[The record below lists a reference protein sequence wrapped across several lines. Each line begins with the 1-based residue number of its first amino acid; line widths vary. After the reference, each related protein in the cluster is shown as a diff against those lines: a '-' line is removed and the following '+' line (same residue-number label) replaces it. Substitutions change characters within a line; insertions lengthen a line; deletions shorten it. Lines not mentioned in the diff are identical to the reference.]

1 MKAKLF
7 AKLKQAYSPLG
18 LAEEILLGRADSL
31 AKTGF
36 VTDDNLDLVV
46 AAQKDD
52 LEGLQKANDK
62 RVTDA
67 LEKQRQKIAEET
79 QKKEAEQKKLAE
91 EKKAKEAEEQKARQK
106 EEESKNA
113 EEETSKKEAER
124 AAALEKEI
132 EELKAKGI
140 PDSVVE
146 YFRAQQSRNES
157 ERMAS
162 LKATLEKEAAF
173 EKRLEEIVKG
183 FEEKSRKSSE
193 SYTALQKDYETLRQN
208 FDTLTQENE
217 ANKAAK
223 AKADREAFI
232 LDTAKSL
239 GIPQWRTDEGFV
251 IPEDANNDTI
261 SEILNKTAENIRTA
275 NLPSN
280 SHAFPKADNKP
291 SAEEIAAYAKAL
303 VH

>member
-31 AKTGF
+31 AKTGL
-36 VTDDNLDLVV
+36 VTDENLDLVV

-62 RVTDA
+62 RVTEA
-67 LEKQRQKIAEET
+67 LEKQRQKLAEET
-79 QKKEAEQKKLAE
+79 QKKEAEEKKKAE
-91 EKKAKEAEEQKARQK
+91 EKQAKEAEEQKAKQK
-106 EEESKNA
+106 ELESKNKED
-113 EEETSKKEAER
+113 EESQKEAER

-146 YFRAQQSRNES
+146 YLRAHQARNES
-157 ERMAS
+157 ERAAY
-162 LKATLEKEAAF
+162 LKTSLEKEKAF
-173 EKRLEEIVKG
+173 DARLAEIIKG
-183 FEEKSRKSSE
+183 FEEQSRKSLE
-193 SYTALQKDYETLRQN
+193 SYSALQKNYDALQQN
-208 FDTLTQENE
+208 FDSLHKENE
-217 ANKAAK
+217 ENKAAK
-223 AKADREAFI
+223 AKAARESYI
-232 LDTAKSL
+232 LETAKAL

-251 IPEDANNDTI
+251 IPSDANEEKI
-261 SEILNKTAENIRTA
+261 SEILGKTAENLRTA

-280 SHAFPKADNKP
+280 NHAFPKADNKP